1 MKKYCITLIIIIF
14 TILFNIAP
22 CHAIRIGLD
31 ENIKQTYVGTSKA
44 GQILDGRTKKP
55 LYYTKALVPYAIKAH
70 NDIIVIKINGK
81 YYSLGT
87 NYVVIQNKEPKG
99 FLATKKK
106 WYRGDIII
114 YNYNKKLIVINNV
127 PLEEYLMGVVP
138 SEMPSVWNIEAH
150 KAQAIA
156 ARSYAIANLGK
167 RKSMGYDLKDTPL
180 DQTYGGASS
189 ETKQTTRA
197 VL

>member
-114 YNYNKKLIVINNV
+114 FCCSCKL
-127 PLEEYLMGVVP
+127 
-138 SEMPSVWNIEAH
+138 
-150 KAQAIA
+150 
-156 ARSYAIANLGK
+156 
-167 RKSMGYDLKDTPL
+167 
-180 DQTYGGASS
+180 
-189 ETKQTTRA
+189 
-197 VL
+197 

>member
-1 MKKYCITLIIIIF
+1 MGP
-14 TILFNIAP
+14 A
-22 CHAIRIGLD
+22 HAIRIGLD

-55 LYYTKALVPYAIKAH
+55 LYYTKALVPYTIKAH

-87 NYVVIQNKEPKG
+87 NYIVIQNKEPKG

-106 WYRGDIII
+106 WYRGDMII
-114 YNYNKKLIVINNV
+114 YNYNKKLIVVNNV

-138 SEMPSVWNIEAH
+138 SEMPSVWNVEAH

-180 DQTYGGASS
+180 DQTDRKS
-189 ETKQTTRA
+189 
-197 VL
+197 VV